1 MTLKP
6 VLALA
11 AYVACIVGANV
22 ATHALGFV
30 PVVPGLALTV
40 TAGTYL
46 AGLALLAR
54 DVVQD
59 TAGRWWVLAAIGA
72 GAALSW
78 WLSTPELALASGAA
92 FLVAETADMAVYTP
106 LRKKGWARAVFASN
120 AVGAFLDTVVF
131 LTLAG
136 FPVWANV
143 PGQMI
148 GKVVWASLL
157 PIAMVLVV
165 RRVVLRQPVNATGA

>member
-1 MTLKP
+1 MTRKAGF
-6 VLALA
+6 ALA
-11 AYVACIVGANV
+11 AYVACIVLANV
-22 ATHALGFV
+22 ATTYLGFV

-40 TAGTYL
+40 TAGTYM

-59 TAGRWWVLAAIGA
+59 TAGRGSVLAAIA
-72 GAALSW
+72 VGAAASW
-78 WLSTPELALASGAA
+78 WLATPELALASGAA
-92 FLVAETADMAVYTP
+92 FLLAESADMAIYTP
-106 LRKKGWARAVFASN
+106 LRRKGWARAVLTSN
-120 AVGAFLDTVVF
+120 VVGAFLDTVIF

-148 GKVVWASLL
+148 GKVVWASLI
-157 PIAMVLVV
+157 PVAAVVVV
-165 RRVVLRQPVNATGA
+165 RRVVLRQPVNAEGA

>member
-6 VLALA
+6 VLALV

-106 LRKKGWARAVFASN
+106 LRRKGWARAVFASN

-148 GKVVWASLL
+148 GKVAWATLIPLL
-157 PIAMVLVV
+157 LVFAYRSV
-165 RRVVLRQPVNATGA
+165 RRAVSVPAVGA